1 LDLLTLLVAVF
12 VPAARSSS
20 GSGKIV
26 RMNDLQ
32 VGEHDLLHYL
42 KPDTLWGAVGYLV
55 LFMILAWALARAL
68 RAAVNASMIRKGHI
82 DRTTISFLQQLGTAL
97 IWVVAIILYAHL
109 IPALRSM
116 GTALLAGASVASVVI
131 GLAAQSTL
139 GNLVAGIAI
148 TIYRPFR
155 LGDTLQVAA
164 PSGPDIG
171 VVELISLGY
180 TTLRAA
186 DGHIITVPNAVA
198 ASSVTVNL
206 TSSYSP
212 WPLTLALRLARDADI
227 EEARRLATKVAAEI
241 AGEKALLG
249 CFLTKVD
256 TTAVTLE
263 LRLQAADSAG
273 RDALRSKL
281 LAALPSRFVDAKIG
295 SSSAELPAVS

>member
-1 LDLLTLLVAVF
+1 
-12 VPAARSSS
+12 
-20 GSGKIV
+20 
-26 RMNDLQ
+26 MNDIQ
-32 VGEHDLLHYL
+32 VGEHDLLKYL
-42 KPDTLWGAVGYLV
+42 KPDTIWGALGYLL
-55 LFMILAWALARAL
+55 LFMILAWAAARAL

-180 TTLRAA
+180 TTLRAP

-206 TSSYSP
+206 SNNYSP
-212 WPLTLALRLARDADI
+212 WPLTITLRLARDADI
-227 EEARRLATKVAAEI
+227 EEARRLASKVAAENV
-241 AGEKALLG
+241 GEKAVLG
-249 CFLTKVD
+249 CYLTKVD
-256 TTAVTLE
+256 TTAITLE
-263 LRLQAADSAG
+263 LRLQAPDAAA

-281 LAALPSRFVDAKIG
+281 LCALPTRYVEAKIG
-295 SSSAELPAVS
+295 SSCAELPAVS

>member
-1 LDLLTLLVAVF
+1 
-12 VPAARSSS
+12 
-20 GSGKIV
+20 
-26 RMNDLQ
+26 MNDLQ
-32 VGEHDLLHYL
+32 VGEHDLLKYL
-42 KPDTLWGAVGYLV
+42 KPDSLWGALGYLA
-55 LFMILAWALARAL
+55 LFMIVAWALSRAL
-68 RAAVNASMIRKGHI
+68 RAAVHASMVRKGHI

-164 PSGPDIG
+164 PAGPDIG

-186 DGHIITVPNAVA
+186 DGHMITVPNAVA

-206 TSSYSP
+206 GNSYSP
-212 WPLTLALRLARDADI
+212 WPLNLTLRLARDTDI
-227 EEARRLATKVAAEI
+227 EEARRLATKVAAEA
-241 AGEKALLG
+241 AGEKAVLG
-249 CFLTKVD
+249 CFLIKVD
-256 TTAVTLE
+256 ASAITLE
-263 LRLQAADSAG
+263 LRLLAADASG
-273 RDALRSKL
+273 RDSLRSKL
-281 LAALPSRFVDAKIG
+281 LAALPSRFVEAKLG
-295 SSSAELPAVS
+295 TSGAELPAVS

>member
-1 LDLLTLLVAVF
+1 
-12 VPAARSSS
+12 
-20 GSGKIV
+20 
-26 RMNDLQ
+26 MNDIQ
-32 VGEHDLLHYL
+32 VGEHDLLKSL
-42 KPDTLWGAVGYLV
+42 KPDTLWGALGYLV
-55 LFMILAWALARAL
+55 LFLILAWALARAL
-68 RAAVNASMIRKGHI
+68 RVAVHASMVRKGHL
-82 DRTTISFLQQLGTAL
+82 DRTTISFLQQLGSAL
-97 IWVVAIILYAHL
+97 IWVIAIILYAHL

-206 TSSYSP
+206 TNSYSP
-212 WPLTLALRLARDADI
+212 WPLTITLRIGRDADI
-227 EEARRLATKVAAEI
+227 EAARRLAAQVAAQE
-241 AGEKALLG
+241 AGEKAVLG

-256 TTAVTLE
+256 ATAITLE
-263 LRLQAADSAG
+263 LRLQSADAAA

-281 LAALPSRFVDAKIG
+281 LAALPPRFVEAKIG
-295 SSSAELPAVS
+295 TSSAELPAVS

>member
-1 LDLLTLLVAVF
+1 
-12 VPAARSSS
+12 
-20 GSGKIV
+20 
-26 RMNDLQ
+26 
-32 VGEHDLLHYL
+32 
-42 KPDTLWGAVGYLV
+42 
-55 LFMILAWALARAL
+55 
-68 RAAVNASMIRKGHI
+68 
-82 DRTTISFLQQLGTAL
+82 
-97 IWVVAIILYAHL
+97 
-109 IPALRSM
+109 M

-164 PSGPDIG
+164 PAGPDIG

-206 TSSYSP
+206 TNSYSP
-212 WPLTLALRLARDADI
+212 WPLTLTLRLARDADI
-227 EEARRLATKVAAEI
+227 EEARRLAIKIAAET
-241 AGEKALLG
+241 AGEKAVLG

-256 TTAVTLE
+256 ATAVTLE
-263 LRLQAADSAG
+263 LRLQAADAAG
-273 RDALRSKL
+273 RDALRSKM
-281 LAALPSRFVDAKIG
+281 LAALPQRFMDAKIG
-295 SSSAELPAVS
+295 TSSAELPTVS

>member
-1 LDLLTLLVAVF
+1 M
-12 VPAARSSS
+12 
-20 GSGKIV
+20 
-26 RMNDLQ
+26 RMNDIQ
-32 VGEHDLLHYL
+32 VGEHDLLKYL
-42 KPDTLWGAVGYLV
+42 KPDTLWGALGYLV
-55 LFMILAWALARAL
+55 LFMILAWALSRTL
-68 RAAVNASMIRKGHI
+68 RAAVNASMVRKGHI

-206 TSSYSP
+206 GNSYSP
-212 WPLTLALRLARDADI
+212 WPLTLTLRLGRDADI
-227 EEARRLATKVAAEI
+227 EEARSLATRVAAES
-241 AGEKALLG
+241 AGDKGVLG
-249 CFLTKVD
+249 CYLTKVD
-256 TTAVTLE
+256 ATAITLE
-263 LRLQAADSAG
+263 LRLQAVDAAA
-273 RDALRSKL
+273 REALRSKL
-281 LAALPSRFVDAKIG
+281 LAALPTRFLAAKIG

>member
-1 LDLLTLLVAVF
+1 
-12 VPAARSSS
+12 
-20 GSGKIV
+20 
-26 RMNDLQ
+26 MNDIQ
-32 VGEHDLLHYL
+32 VGEHDLLKYL
-42 KPDTLWGAVGYLV
+42 RPDTIWGALGYLV
-55 LFMILAWALARAL
+55 LFMIVAWALARAL
-68 RAAVNASMIRKGHI
+68 RAAVNASMIRKGHL

-97 IWVVAIILYAHL
+97 IWVIAIILYAHL

-206 TSSYSP
+206 TNSYSP
-212 WPLTLALRLARDADI
+212 WPLTITLRIARDADI
-227 EEARRLATKVAAEI
+227 EEARRLAAKVAAEN
-241 AGEKALLG
+241 AGEKAVIG

-256 TTAVTLE
+256 ATAITLE
-263 LRLQAADSAG
+263 LRLQAADAAG
-273 RDALRSKL
+273 RDTLRSTL
-281 LAALPSRFVDAKIG
+281 LAALPPRFIEAKIG

>member
-1 LDLLTLLVAVF
+1 
-12 VPAARSSS
+12 
-20 GSGKIV
+20 
-26 RMNDLQ
+26 MNDIQ
-32 VGEHDLLHYL
+32 MGEHDLLRYL
-42 KPDTLWGAVGYLV
+42 KPDTLWGALGYLI

-68 RAAVNASMIRKGHI
+68 RAAVNASLVRKGHI

-97 IWVVAIILYAHL
+97 IWVIAVILYAHL

-186 DGHIITVPNAVA
+186 DGHLIVVPNAVA
-198 ASSVTVNL
+198 ASAVTVNL
-206 TSSYSP
+206 TDKYAP
-212 WPLTLALRLARDADI
+212 WPLIITLRIGKDADI
-227 EEARRLATKVAAEI
+227 EEARRLATQVAEEN
-241 AGEKALLG
+241 AGEKAVLG
-249 CFLTKVD
+249 CYLTKVEP
-256 TTAVTLE
+256 AAITLE
-263 LRLQAADSAG
+263 LRLQAADAAG
-273 RDALRSKL
+273 RDTLRSKM
-281 LAALPSRFVDAKIG
+281 LAALPPRFVAAKIG
-295 SSSAELPAVS
+295 TSTAELPAVS

>member
-1 LDLLTLLVAVF
+1 
-12 VPAARSSS
+12 
-20 GSGKIV
+20 
-26 RMNDLQ
+26 MNDIQ
-32 VGEHDLLHYL
+32 VGEHDLLKYL
-42 KPDTLWGAVGYLV
+42 RPDTIWGALGYLV
-55 LFMILAWALARAL
+55 LFMIVAWALARAL
-68 RAAVNASMIRKGHI
+68 RAAVNASMIRKGHL

-97 IWVVAIILYAHL
+97 IWVIAIILYAHL

-206 TSSYSP
+206 TNSYSP
-212 WPLTLALRLARDADI
+212 WPLTITLRIARDADI
-227 EEARRLATKVAAEI
+227 EEARRLAAKVAAEN
-241 AGEKALLG
+241 AGEKAVIG

-256 TTAVTLE
+256 ATALTLE
-263 LRLQAADSAG
+263 LRLQAADAAG
-273 RDALRSKL
+273 RDTLRSTL
-281 LAALPSRFVDAKIG
+281 LAALPPRFIEAKIG